1 MYSSPMVAV
10 RSKAV
15 ILWMF
20 TYGFLLLILCNE
32 YVYVVSSFFGVV
44 LGVLSSLAIL
54 LLRTREMLALFSFT
68 VRCCCPCSVSLPHGI
83 IGWSTICDIGIS

>member
-1 MYSSPMVAV
+1 MVAV

-32 YVYVVSSFFGVV
+32 YVYVVSLFCGVV
-44 LGVLSSLAIL
+44 LRVLSSLAIL
-54 LLRTREMLALFSFT
+54 LLRKRELLTLFSFT
-68 VRCCCPCSVSLPHGI
+68 VRCCCPCSVSRPHGI
-83 IGWSTICDIGIS
+83 MGWSAICDIGIS